1 MPGNLTPAASWS
13 KVRPDPDQRQSLGD
27 WAKPVEP
34 MLEPAFRD
42 VYGAYQK
49 DPGPHTAGPLL
60 TALSPVIDEGLRS
73 YAGSEATSPTLRA
86 RAKTLTL
93 EAVRRYSPDRAKLRT
108 HLLSHLRGLRRV
120 SEQATRGV
128 YVPEQ
133 WKLDSQQIAGALP
146 DLRDELGR
154 EPSDAELADR
164 LSIPLT
170 RIRRGRQVPGV
181 LSAGQAPNAQLELKR
196 PDERAWDVWVESV
209 YHDLPPVDQVI
220 LEHSFGL
227 HGRPVLPAGQIAKMV
242 NLSPGSISQKKAR
255 IQQHLDEFETFLR
268 GRG

>member
-1 MPGNLTPAASWS
+1 MPGNLSSPW
-13 KVRPDPDQRQSLGD
+13 KRVQPDPDKPKPLGD
-27 WAKPVEP
+27 WAKPTEP
-34 MLEPAFRD
+34 LLEPAYRD
-42 VYGAYQK
+42 AYTAYRK

-60 TALSPVIDEGLRS
+60 TALTPVIDEGLRS

-93 EAVRRYSPDRAKLRT
+93 EAVRRYNPDRAKLRT

-120 SEQATRGV
+120 TEQATRGV

-133 WKLDSQQIAGALP
+133 WKLDSQQIAGVLP
-146 DLRDELGR
+146 DLRDELAR

-164 LSIPLT
+164 LGIPLS
-170 RIRRGRQVPGV
+170 RVRRGRQVPGV
-181 LSAGQAPNAQLELKR
+181 LSAAQAPAAQLELKH
-196 PDERAWDVWVESV
+196 PDERAWDVWVESI

-227 HGRPVLPAGQIAKMV
+227 HDRPVLPAGQIARMV
-242 NLSPGSISQKKAR
+242 NLSPGAVSQRKSR
-255 IQQHLDEFETFLR
+255 IQQQLDEFETFLR
-268 GRG
+268 GRRG